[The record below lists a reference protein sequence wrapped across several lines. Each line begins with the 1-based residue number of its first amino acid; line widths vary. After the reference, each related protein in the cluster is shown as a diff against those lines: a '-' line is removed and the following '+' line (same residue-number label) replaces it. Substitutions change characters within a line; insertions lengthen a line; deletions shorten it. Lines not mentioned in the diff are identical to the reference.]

1 MVVLARSLSNSTPSP
16 LKRALRAYQRLLPLK
31 TSNQDHFTKKPLP
44 RTLRLLR
51 PLEIESL
58 GERYKSGAS
67 VYELADEFQISRE
80 TVSRHLKAAGVPMR
94 RRSLTPDQI
103 DEAARLYVT
112 GLSVM
117 DIGAALGVHGSTIQL
132 ALKRRGMRMRNPW
145 DHPRQ
150 RGQAPR
156 R

>member
-1 MVVLARSLSNSTPSP
+1 
-16 LKRALRAYQRLLPLK
+16 
-31 TSNQDHFTKKPLP
+31 
-44 RTLRLLR
+44 
-51 PLEIESL
+51 
-58 GERYKSGAS
+58 
-67 VYELADEFQISRE
+67 
-80 TVSRHLKAAGVPMR
+80 MR

-103 DEAARLYVT
+103 EEAARLYVT